1 MNIPNA
7 MLVTRPI
14 AEPRFCNKCIPLT
27 EAHKDSIPP
36 HDYHAYPHQPDGW
49 VKGTQLFCCEN
60 TDTLR
65 KPCGRFFLEYNDLQD
80 HLEWYNEKGPE
91 KRQVVTHFGYRW
103 SHEALQG
110 PRSIGTGASS
120 GVGQSMLTDQSEL
133 FLNCSSRNVGELLVL
148 CPHRGCSVTYQ
159 TGLKPWYN
167 FWEVLKDH
175 LLEHRKRFSYK
186 WERTIE
192 SIQTIQRP
200 LTCTRWT
207 CPRPDCKRLFHREA
221 DFKRH
226 LPVHDQ
232 SQRDF
237 PCPADGCERGGSNGF
252 PRKDKLRDHMRAK
265 HRSLAEELMEPAKR
279 RRVGPKAKKT

>member
-1 MNIPNA
+1 
-7 MLVTRPI
+7 MLVTRPT

-27 EAHKDSIPP
+27 EAHKDPIPP
-36 HDYHAYPHQPDGW
+36 HDYHAYPHEPDGW
-49 VKGTQLFCCEN
+49 VKGTQLFCSVN
-60 TDTLR
+60 IDTY
-65 KPCGRFFLEYNDLQD
+65 KSCGRFFLEHNDLQD
-80 HLEWYNEKGPE
+80 HLEWHNEKGQE
-91 KRQVVTHFGYRW
+91 EWQVVTHLGYRW
-103 SHEALQG
+103 SHEALEG
-110 PRSIGTGASS
+110 PRSIGTDASN

-133 FLNCSSRNVGELLVL
+133 FLNCSSRNVGELLSL
-148 CPHRGCSVTYQ
+148 CPQRGCSFTVR
-159 TGLKPWYN
+159 TGLYEN
-167 FWEVLKDH
+167 RYEFRGVLNDH
-175 LLEHRKRFSYK
+175 LSEHRKRLFSYN
-186 WERTIE
+186 WERTFERIPR
-192 SIQTIQRP
+192 IQRH

-252 PRKDKLRDHMRAK
+252 PRKDKLREHMRAK